1 MPSPENHPNSSSDS
15 GDNEIFAIADLARK
29 LKQQA
34 GLLGFAEAR
43 LASAVE
49 PARYSEFLNWLDN
62 GYAGEMNYLS
72 ERREAYRH
80 PDSILSGVRT
90 ILILAL
96 PYSTAAPS
104 ANAIS
109 HGVGRIAR
117 YTSGTVDY
125 HDWIHQRL
133 KQLGNWLENSYRLC
147 VHANQEPL
155 VWRGVVDTAP
165 ILEREFAQLSGL
177 GWIGKNTLL
186 LNRYLGS
193 YFFLACLLT
202 NLDFPCD
209 RADALD
215 HCGSCQACLN
225 ACPTNAF
232 TAPHVLDAT
241 RCISYLTIEQRS
253 LPPNELRSKMGD
265 WLYGCDICQEVCPWN
280 RKAPSLIESAFQPVP
295 QFTELRLVEILGM
308 NAEQFR
314 QHFRRTPFWRAKRR
328 GIIRNAA
335 IVAANQ
341 HALECVPALKALLY
355 DEEELIRAAA
365 VWALTQMPL
374 DDVDSILESIRQD
387 ELSPLVQTEL
397 NRYFQRSDQAP

>member
-1 MPSPENHPNSSSDS
+1 MAAPENHPISCSDS
-15 GDNEIFAIADLARK
+15 GDKANVALGDLARK

-43 LASAVE
+43 LAPAVE
-49 PARYSEFLNWLDN
+49 PARYAEFLDWLDN

-72 ERREAYRH
+72 ERRDAYRH

-96 PYSTAAPS
+96 PYSTSAPTD
-104 ANAIS
+104 NAIS
-109 HGVGRIAR
+109 QGVGRIAR

-133 KQLGNWLENSYRLC
+133 KQLGRWLENSYRSS
-147 VHANQEPL
+147 VKVNQEPI

-186 LNRYLGS
+186 LNRNLGS

-202 NLDFPCD
+202 NLDLPCD

-225 ACPTNAF
+225 ACPTQAF
-232 TAPHVLDAT
+232 TEPHVLDAT

-253 LPPNELRSKMGD
+253 LPSPELRSKMGD

-280 RKAPSLIESAFQPVP
+280 RKAPSLIETSFQPVP
-295 QFTELRLVEILGM
+295 EFTELRLVEILGM

-335 IVAANQ
+335 LVSANQ
-341 HALECVPALKALLY
+341 RAVECVPALKALLY

-374 DDVDSILESIRQD
+374 DDVDSLLASIRHQ
-387 ELSPLVQTEL
+387 ESSPLVQTEL
-397 NRYFQRSDQAP
+397 NRYFQRSDKPS

>member
-1 MPSPENHPNSSSDS
+1 MSDPENHPSSCSDS
-15 GDNEIFAIADLARK
+15 GDKANVALRDLARK

-43 LASAVE
+43 LAPAVE
-49 PARYSEFLNWLDN
+49 PARYAEFLDWLNN

-72 ERREAYRH
+72 DRREAYRD
-80 PDSILSGVRT
+80 PGSILSGVRT

-96 PYSTAAPS
+96 PYSTAVPS
-104 ANAIS
+104 ANALT

-133 KQLGNWLENSYRLC
+133 KQLGRWLENNDRSSTN
-147 VHANQEPL
+147 ADQEPL
-155 VWRGVVDTAP
+155 LWRGVVDTAP

-186 LNRYLGS
+186 LNRNLGS

-202 NLDFPCD
+202 NLDLPCD
-209 RADALD
+209 PTDALD
-215 HCGSCQACLN
+215 HCGSCQACLT
-225 ACPTNAF
+225 ACPTSAF
-232 TAPHVLDAT
+232 TKPHVLDAT

-253 LPPNELRSKMGD
+253 LPPPELRSKMGD

-280 RKAPSLIESAFQPVP
+280 RKAPSLIETSFQPAP
-295 QFTELRLVEILGM
+295 QFTELSLVEILGM

-314 QHFRRTPFWRAKRR
+314 RHFRRTPFWRAKRR

-335 IVAANQ
+335 FVAANQ
-341 HALECVPALKALLY
+341 LAMECVPALKALLY

-374 DDVDSILESIRQD
+374 DNVNSILEPIRH
-387 ELSPLVQTEL
+387 EESSPLVQSEL
-397 NRYFQRSDQAP
+397 KRYFQRSDSPS